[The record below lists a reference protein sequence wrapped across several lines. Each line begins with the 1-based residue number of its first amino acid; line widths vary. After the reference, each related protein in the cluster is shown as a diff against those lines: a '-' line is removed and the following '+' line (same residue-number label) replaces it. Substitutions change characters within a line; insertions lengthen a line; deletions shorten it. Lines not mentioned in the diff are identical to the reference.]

1 MSRDILIK
9 GQTALYNGDTWEQLA
24 EGGMSPPMIEATL
37 SEQGFYD
44 EVKKSV
50 LVRVYKDEYIDLDE
64 VADMNDKFIKELTE
78 KDVKEFA
85 IGDVFTNDNSD
96 MKGGFSA
103 EIITPP
109 LDEEE
114 DDE

>member
-1 MSRDILIK
+1 MSRDILVK

-24 EGGMSPPMIEATL
+24 EGGMSPKMIQATL

-64 VADMNDKFIKELTE
+64 VADMNDKFIKEITE
-78 KDVKEFA
+78 KDIKKFA
-85 IGDVFTNDNSD
+85 IDDVFTGAYSG

-103 EIITPP
+103 EI
-109 LDEEE
+109 LEEE
-114 DDE
+114 SE

>member
-1 MSRDILIK
+1 MMSRDILVK

-24 EGGMSPPMIEATL
+24 EGGMSPKMIQATL

-64 VADMNDKFIKELTE
+64 VADMNDKFIKEITE
-78 KDVKEFA
+78 KDIKKFA
-85 IGDVFTNDNSD
+85 IDDVFTGAYSG

-103 EIITPP
+103 EI
-109 LDEEE
+109 LEEE
-114 DDE
+114 SE

>member
-1 MSRDILIK
+1 MSKDILIK

-24 EGGMSPPMIEATL
+24 EGGMSPKTIESTL
-37 SEQGFYD
+37 AEQGFYD

-85 IGDVFTNDNSD
+85 IDDVFTNENSN

-103 EIITPP
+103 EI
-109 LDEEE
+109 LEEE
-114 DDE
+114 SE

>member
-24 EGGMSPPMIEATL
+24 EGGMSPRMIQATL

-50 LVRVYKDEYIDLDE
+50 LVRVYKDEYIDLQE
-64 VADMNDKFIKELTE
+64 VADMNDKFIKEITD
-78 KDVKEFA
+78 KDLKKFA
-85 IGDVFTNDNSD
+85 IDNVSID
-96 MKGGFSA
+96 FSGMKGGFSA
-103 EIITPP
+103 QILEEKE
-109 LDEEE
+109 DE
-114 DDE
+114 

>member
-9 GQTALYNGDTWEQLA
+9 GQTGLYNGDTWEQLA
-24 EGGMSPPMIEATL
+24 EGGMSPKMIQATL

-64 VADMNDKFIKELTE
+64 VEDMNDKFIKELTE

-85 IGDVFTNDNSD
+85 IETVDVFTGANSG

-103 EIITPP
+103 EI
-109 LDEEE
+109 LEEKNNE
-114 DDE
+114 

>member
-1 MSRDILIK
+1 MSRDILVK

-24 EGGMSPPMIEATL
+24 EGGMSPKMIQATL

-44 EVKKSV
+44 VVKKSV

-64 VADMNDKFIKELTE
+64 VADMNDKFIKEITE
-78 KDVKEFA
+78 KDIKKFA
-85 IGDVFTNDNSD
+85 IDDVFTGAYSG

-103 EIITPP
+103 EI
-109 LDEEE
+109 LEEE
-114 DDE
+114 SE

>member
-50 LVRVYKDEYIDLDE
+50 LVRVYKDEYIDLQE
-64 VADMNDKFIKELTE
+64 VADMNDKFIEEITE
-78 KDVKEFA
+78 KDIKEFA
-85 IGDVFTNDNSD
+85 IDDVFTNDDSD

-103 EIITPP
+103 EI
-109 LDEEE
+109 LEE
-114 DDE
+114 DNK

>member
-24 EGGMSPPMIEATL
+24 EGGMSPKMIQATL

-50 LVRVYKDEYIDLDE
+50 LVRVYKHEYIDLQE
-64 VADMNDKFIKELTE
+64 IADMKDKFIKEITE
-78 KDVKEFA
+78 KDIKEYA
-85 IGDVFTNDNSD
+85 INDVFAGDISS

-103 EIITPP
+103 EI
-109 LDEEE
+109 LEEKEDE
-114 DDE
+114 

>member
-1 MSRDILIK
+1 MMSRDILIK

-24 EGGMSPPMIEATL
+24 EGGMSPRMIKPTL

-44 EVKKSV
+44 DVKKSV
-50 LVRVYKDEYIDLDE
+50 LFRVYKDEYIALQE
-64 VADMNDKFIKELTE
+64 VADMNDKFIKEITE
-78 KDVKEFA
+78 KDLKEFA
-85 IGDVFTNDNSD
+85 IDDVFTNDDSS

-103 EIITPP
+103 EI
-109 LDEEE
+109 LKEE